1 MASRSEISNEIMCT
15 YFNEISLKRVQI
27 STLSYI
33 LNYCKKDSHKAY
45 NKQKGIELA
54 MAKIEQKYENQR
66 KEEIINH
73 LELFLAN
80 KE

>member
-1 MASRSEISNEIMCT
+1 M
-15 YFNEISLKRVQI
+15 
-27 STLSYI
+27 
-33 LNYCKKDSHKAY
+33 
-45 NKQKGIELA
+45 QKGIELA